1 MCVSGVCDCNSED
14 KLTEAAY
21 NGIQIWTRP
30 LSSWLS
36 SCLVLFWGAWSDR
49 SGLRKPCIIFP
60 LAAQLIISLTNLVSS
75 CVLVRTP
82 LEVPMFSNAIVDG
95 LSGGAGTLLVG
106 VYSYL
111 SDVTAPAELSY
122 RVGLTNVCLLVGNIF
137 GNAVSGLVVRYLGF
151 LAVYGLS
158 ASLFVFGLLYT
169 VFCIREQQPE
179 QPADSK
185 EGQTPIKSKWLIRR
199 FFDLDH
205 VVQTFRV
212 VLRTDPTRPRRRPII
227 ILLLV
232 VWVLLAGPMQSEG
245 SLLYLFTRLQFSW
258 TEVEQSFLGTF
269 SSITSLIGS
278 TFIVDVLSGR
288 LAATDATIAIVGL
301 TSKLLANCVYAA
313 AQVSWVFFG
322 GCFVEMLSAGTNIA
336 MRSIASKAVAGDEVG
351 KMNALLAL
359 VESAVPLVFL
369 PLYVTVYDAT
379 RDYWPSAFLALG
391 VVLMLPAMPVFMC
404 VFLWFDVCILVFW
417 FVIIVSLSVVQLDGT
432 FLQAVGSDG
441 CGESRR

>member
-1 MCVSGVCDCNSED
+1 MYIKDCCHFISSFTHTSED

-111 SDVTAPAELSY
+111 SDVTAPADLSY
-122 RVGLTNVCLLVGNIF
+122 RVGVTNVCLLVGNIF

-158 ASLFVFGLLYT
+158 ASLFVFGLAYT
-169 VFCIREQQPE
+169 VFCIREQ
-179 QPADSK
+179 PATATAPTPVDGSK
-185 EGQTPIKSKWLIRR
+185 EEQQQPKCLLRR
-199 FFDLDH
+199 FFDIDH

-212 VLRTDPTRPRRRPII
+212 VLRTDPAQPHRRPVIV
-227 ILLLV
+227 LLLI
-232 VWVLLAGPMQSEG
+232 VWVLIAGPMQSEG

-288 LAATDATIAIVGL
+288 LAATDATIAVVGL

-322 GCFVEMLSAGTNIA
+322 GCCVEMLSAGTNIA

-369 PLYVTVYDAT
+369 PLYVTVYDGT

-391 VVLMLPAMPVFMC
+391 VVLMLPAMPVFMY
-404 VFLWFDVCILVFW
+404 V
-417 FVIIVSLSVVQLDGT
+417 
-432 FLQAVGSDG
+432 
-441 CGESRR
+441 